1 MNKSHE
7 ELNRIEVERKKAEE
21 ECRRILR
28 SKERHSSSNA
38 KIKTD
43 LNNEAAF

>member
-38 KIKTD
+38 KKTD
-43 LNNEAAF
+43 LNNEAVF